1 MNEGGVDAVAG
12 VVTKTVSNE
21 GDQLLVDQLGLNLC
35 A

>member
-12 VVTKTVSNE
+12 VVAETITNE
-21 GDQLLVDQLGLNLC
+21 GDQLLVDQLGLDLS